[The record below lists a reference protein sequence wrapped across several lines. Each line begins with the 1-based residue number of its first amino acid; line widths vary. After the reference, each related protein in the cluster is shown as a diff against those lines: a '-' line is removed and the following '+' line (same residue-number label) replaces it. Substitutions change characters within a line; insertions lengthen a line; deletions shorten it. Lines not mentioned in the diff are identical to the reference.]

1 MLLVQRHQTDEPKP
15 IHDGGAGC
23 EVLAVAYLPR
33 CLSRPKSYRDGAEQ
47 ADSIA
52 ENGADYISSPPDI
65 GLGAVS
71 DGRGHT
77 VDQRSGI
84 LNKRTADNDD
94 LRIQM

>member
-1 MLLVQRHQTDEPKP
+1 MLLVQRRQTDEPKP
-15 IHDGGAGC
+15 IRDGEAGC
-23 EVLAVAYLPR
+23 QVLPVACLPR
-33 CLSRPKSYRDGAEQ
+33 CLSRPKSYRDGAEH
-47 ADSIA
+47 ADSFA
-52 ENGADYISSPPDI
+52 EDRADYISSPPDI